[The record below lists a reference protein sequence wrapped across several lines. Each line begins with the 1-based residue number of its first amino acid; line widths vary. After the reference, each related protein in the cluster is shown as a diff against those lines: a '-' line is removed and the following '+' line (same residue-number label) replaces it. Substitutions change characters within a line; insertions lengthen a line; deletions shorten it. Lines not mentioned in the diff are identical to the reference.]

1 MEINNINDIKKAAL
15 PILRKYGIN
24 RAEVTGS
31 YARGNFTGTS
41 DIDIVV
47 DVPPNMSLLTFAGLK
62 VELEEKLGKKVDLLE
77 RSAIKQHL
85 RKYILKDT
93 KPII

>member
-1 MEINNINDIKKAAL
+1 
-15 PILRKYGIN
+15 
-24 RAEVTGS
+24 
-31 YARGNFTGTS
+31 
-41 DIDIVV
+41 
-47 DVPPNMSLLTFAGLK
+47 MSLLTFAGLK